1 MDARKVFLVTIESW
15 PCPGSHYLHTKK
27 FLQAFESHGFE
38 YHEISNLEEIEM
50 VKPGDIVY
58 LSNHGFSVGDIP
70 FELLDKIGK
79 RGGFYILW
87 YWHDHLELADNL
99 FGDRYILTGEHF
111 YDKPKLVDH
120 VRCWNI
126 QQQISNFVPLTFAS
140 NLHPDDIGNLDRS
153 DKYLAHFVGN
163 GYQKQIN
170 NKLRVRFRG
179 IKIVNTPP
187 FISENS
193 RTEIF
198 LSSKVALGWHSE
210 GNIENHVV
218 VERVFEG
225 LAFGNVVI
233 SDTPTAFEI
242 TEGIVE
248 FADSYEMTRDIINRV
263 RKDEK
268 FRVKKMELGFEWAKA
283 HGTYW
288 HVARNFID
296 RFQGKIE

>member
-1 MDARKVFLVTIESW
+1 MGARKVFLVTIASW

-38 YHEISNLEEIEM
+38 YHEISTLEDIDLINS
-50 VKPGDIVY
+50 GDIVY
-58 LSNHGFSVGDIP
+58 LSNHGFSAGEFP
-70 FELLDKIGK
+70 FELFYKISQ
-79 RGGFYILW
+79 RGGFHILW
-87 YWHDHLELADNL
+87 YWHDHLEMAQNL
-99 FGDRYILTGEHF
+99 FGERYILTGEHF
-111 YDKPKLVDH
+111 YAKPTLIDH

-126 QQQISNFVPLTFAS
+126 QHQISNFVPLTFAS
-140 NLHPDDIGNLDRS
+140 NLKPEVIGTLKRS

-163 GYQKQIN
+163 GYQREIN
-170 NKLRVRFRG
+170 NRLRVRFRG

-187 FISENS
+187 FISEAE
-193 RTEIF
+193 RIQIF
-198 LSSKVALGWHSE
+198 SSSKIALGWHSD

-233 SDTPTAFEI
+233 SDTPTAVEI
-242 TEGIVE
+242 TEGVVE
-248 FADSYEMTRDIINRV
+248 FADSYPLAKEIILRV
-263 RKDEK
+263 QRDEK
-268 FRVKKMELGFEWAKA
+268 FRLSKMEAGFEWARA

-296 RFQGKIE
+296 RFQG